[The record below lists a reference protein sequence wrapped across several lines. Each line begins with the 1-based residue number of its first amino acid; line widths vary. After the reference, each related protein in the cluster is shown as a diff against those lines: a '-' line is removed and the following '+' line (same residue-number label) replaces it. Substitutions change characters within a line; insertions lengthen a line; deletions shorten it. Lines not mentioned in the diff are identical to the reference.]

1 MKIVLSGFKFILK
14 DVHEDDIEGRKDP
27 VILMELAMNRTEI
40 GIYKR
45 GEKCGFNAFGIS
57 MTMFNSAELIYMF
70 AMLTKKSLSIYT
82 EHPLV
87 K

>member
-1 MKIVLSGFKFILK
+1 MG
-14 DVHEDDIEGRKDP
+14 
-27 VILMELAMNRTEI
+27 RTEI

-57 MTMFNSAELIYMF
+57 MTMFNSIEMIYMF

-82 EHPLV
+82 EHPMV
-87 K
+87 KQSVEMYYETLKN